1 MIGLSNYG
9 SGGNV
14 VMDHFRSCGLAVRAV
29 GGRNRR
35 LCKWCD
41 SAGAA
46 ATVEQEALQVV
57 LVGLLADHRADWC
70 WCATVSLRITPFA
83 SFVL

>member
-1 MIGLSNYG
+1 MGRAEMLLWTIFVVVGLLC
-9 SGGNV
+9 V
-14 VMDHFRSCGLAVRAV
+14 LLV
-29 GGRNRR
+29 GGTGG
-35 LCKWCD
+35 
-41 SAGAA
+41 SASGVIALVAA